1 MKILAVS
8 YSQTGQ
14 LTHIVDCFAAE
25 LHKAEIDRICYSP
38 EKPFPFPWTSKE
50 FFHVMP
56 ESMLE
61 IPVALSP
68 VSYKYERYDLVIFAY
83 QPWFLSP
90 SIPSISLLESEDF
103 KARLKGTPVIT
114 IVGSRNMWINS
125 QKSIA
130 ERIRNA
136 GGKLIGNIPFID
148 RNQNQISAVTIMHWM
163 FSGEKTRMYG
173 LFPLP
178 GISGNDIASASVFGK
193 ILDESILGKSIDSVQ
208 EKFYGTGFFGLG
220 TDILFIEQKAKRIFS
235 IWAFLITKWGNKS
248 PGRRAVLESLFKY
261 YLLIALFIVAPVVYL
276 FYRMLVVPFTS
287 HRINEKKEYI
297 CKKMYQSD

>member
-1 MKILAVS
+1 MNILAVS
-8 YSQTGQ
+8 FSQTGQ
-14 LTHIVDCFAAE
+14 LTNIVDRFVAE
-25 LHKAEIDRICYSP
+25 LHNADIDRICYSP

-61 IPVALSP
+61 VPVALSP
-68 VSYKYERYDLVIFAY
+68 ISYKHERYDLVIFAY

-103 KARLKGTPVIT
+103 KARLKDTPVIT
-114 IVGSRNMWINS
+114 IIGSRNMWINS
-125 QKSIA
+125 QNSIS

-136 GGKLIGNIPFID
+136 GGKLVGNIPFID

-163 FSGEKTRMYG
+163 FSGKKTKKYG

-178 GISGNDIASASVFGK
+178 GISDSDIASASVFGK
-193 ILDESILGKSIDSVQ
+193 ILNESIGQKTLDRIQG
-208 EKFYGTGFFGLG
+208 KFYNTGLFGLG
-220 TDILFIEQKAKRIFS
+220 TDILFIEEKAKRIFGV
-235 IWAFLITKWGNKS
+235 WVFLIKKWGSHS
-248 PGRRAVLESLFKY
+248 PGRRTVVETMFKY
-261 YLLIALFIVAPVVYL
+261 YLLIALFLVAPVVYL

-297 CKKMYQSD
+297 CKNMYQNN